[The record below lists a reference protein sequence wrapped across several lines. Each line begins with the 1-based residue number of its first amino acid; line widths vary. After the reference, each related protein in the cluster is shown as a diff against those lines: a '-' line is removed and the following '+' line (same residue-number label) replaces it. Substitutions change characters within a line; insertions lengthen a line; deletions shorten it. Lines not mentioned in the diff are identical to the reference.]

1 VPVAVAALL
10 LAGGTPVI
18 RLLKELDTGPPE
30 PDSLTTIKARNAVN
44 TRWARERE
52 RNATSA

>member
-1 VPVAVAALL
+1 VELRQLDAA
-10 LAGGTPVI
+10 VI

-30 PDSLTTIKARNAVN
+30 PDSLTTIKARNAMN
-44 TRWARERE
+44 IRWARERE